1 MFVVYRINFVKKDI
15 MNLGLKTLG
24 IYISDAINRCI
35 SFLCKAGAFHTP
47 DDKSGVKVGGKV
59 YQTFLTLGGDMYY
72 LDDEGKK
79 VFLTDEQKRTDLSN
93 INEKFLGHVI
103 RCYDSGSGLVKVLGH
118 LAYND
123 NMDILSEKYYVL
135 RSRNLSYPP
144 GRDFTSIPSTWNSTS
159 CEKLEDG
166 FTVSERVECYQKG
179 GTSLVITVLAKRSYD
194 VGLNLLGEKY
204 VVVASNDPDYNTGVV
219 LNAIPNTHVWKTC

>member
-1 MFVVYRINFVKKDI
+1 MS
-15 MNLGLKTLG
+15 LGLKTLG
-24 IYISDAINRCI
+24 VYISDAINRCI
-35 SFLCKAGAFHTP
+35 SFLCKSGAFHTP

-59 YQTFLTLGGDMYY
+59 YPTFLTLGGDMYY

-79 VFLTDEQKRTDLSN
+79 VFLTDQQKKTDLSN

-103 RCYDSGSGLVKVLGH
+103 RCYDSGSGIVKVLGH
-118 LAYND
+118 LAYNG
-123 NMDILSEKYYVL
+123 NMDILSKKYYVL
-135 RSRNLSYPP
+135 RSCNLSYPS
-144 GRDFTSIPSTWNSTS
+144 GRVLMSIPSTWNSTS
-159 CEKLEDG
+159 CAKLEDG

-194 VGLNLLGEKY
+194 VSLNLLGEKY
-204 VVVASNDPDYNTGVV
+204 VVVASNDPDYNAGRV